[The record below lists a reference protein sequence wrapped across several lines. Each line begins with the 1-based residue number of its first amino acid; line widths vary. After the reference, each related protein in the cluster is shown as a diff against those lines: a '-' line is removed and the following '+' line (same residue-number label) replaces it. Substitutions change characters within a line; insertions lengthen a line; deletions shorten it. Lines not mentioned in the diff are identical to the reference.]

1 MKRCGFYLFIF
12 TLVSFVTF
20 CFALVHPVS
29 AVELINNGGFETGN
43 FTGWTVTDQALS
55 AGTWYIGS
63 GVTTPLSSHSTVGP
77 ASGSYYVVTDQEE
90 PAANALT
97 QSFTVPAGAA
107 SVILS
112 FDMFVND
119 WNREGPI
126 VNPAGLDYNAIP
138 NQHARVDILT
148 AAAGAFDTGA
158 GVLQNLYLGVGSTSL
173 PDPYTHY
180 VFDITGLV
188 GAGGTFQ
195 IRFAQVD
202 NWDYL
207 NEGVDNVSVS
217 LNSTAVPE
225 PSTMLLLGFWIAWAC
240 RT

>member
-1 MKRCGFYLFIF
+1 
-12 TLVSFVTF
+12 
-20 CFALVHPVS
+20 
-29 AVELINNGGFETGN
+29 
-43 FTGWTVTDQALS
+43 VTDQN
-55 AGTWYIGS
+55 
-63 GVTTPLSSHSTVGP
+63 
-77 ASGSYYVVTDQEE
+77 E

-119 WNREGPI
+119 WSGAGPI
-126 VNPAGLDYNAIP
+126 VNPAGLDYNTANP

-180 VFDITGLV
+180 DFDITGLV

-202 NWDYL
+202 NLDYL

-225 PSTMLLLGFWIAWAC
+225 PTTMLLLGSGLLGLWGF
-240 RT
+240 RKKFRK